1 MTLPLILL
9 AIPSVIIGYFTIE
22 PMLHGE
28 FFKNVIFVS
37 DHHEAMRE
45 LTEEFRK
52 AGGPFEMALDA
63 LTSLPFWLALAGVA
77 TSYFFYMVKPE
88 IPTAIKK
95 NFHAIYTLLDNKYY
109 LDKFNDVVFA
119 GGARLLGGGLWNV
132 GDKGLID
139 GLIVNGSAKFVGW
152 FSRTMRTIQTGY
164 IYHYAFVMILGV
176 LGYLI
181 YFMPNPFT
189 Q

>member
-1 MTLPLILL
+1 VL
-9 AIPSVIIGYFTIE
+9 
-22 PMLHGE
+22 
-28 FFKNVIFVS
+28 
-37 DHHEAMRE
+37 DH
-45 LTEEFRK
+45 
-52 AGGPFEMALDA
+52 
-63 LTSLPFWLALAGVA
+63 
-77 TSYFFYMVKPE
+77 
-88 IPTAIKK
+88 
-95 NFHAIYTLLDNKYY
+95 KYY
-109 LDKFNDVVFA
+109 LDQFNQVVFA

-152 FSRTMRTIQTGY
+152 FSKTMRAVQTGY

-189 Q
+189 K